1 MRKIGFMRCND
12 TTKEILPKTFKI
24 DQLHKQ
30 RKMFC
35 TLINQYL
42 SKNSQFELNNAELF
56 EYSLL
61 EIFEQR
67 IIGMFQFDGFKPQ
80 KAQKI
85 VKMYPEES
93 LLFQQY
99 FKQSKSPKMKYLSRN
114 YFFNPEF
121 RLLRDYNHPATE
133 LIQLI
138 FNGKEISMML
148 DLDTIFRE
156 TVYQR
161 IKREKDKKVTLDS
174 PYIHI
179 DQHGVRTTI
188 YPKWKRVSRDSL
200 NSRKNDIELG
210 FELLQ
215 KQEVEQCYL
224 VYPKTDNFQKH
235 ITILDQTKEKELKMI
250 PYSFTFCTR
259 HKRSHQTKR

>member
-1 MRKIGFMRCND
+1 MRKIGFIKCND
-12 TTKEILPKTFKI
+12 TTKEILPKTYKVNQI
-24 DQLHKQ
+24 EKR

-42 SKNSQFELNNAELF
+42 SKHSQFDLNKTDQFN
-56 EYSLL
+56 YSLL

-67 IIGMFQFDGFKPQ
+67 IVGLFQFHRWRPESPQ
-80 KAQKI
+80 KVLKI
-85 VKMYPEES
+85 YHKES

-99 FKQSKSPKMKYLSRN
+99 FKQSKVHKMRYLSRGSL
-114 YFFNPEF
+114 FDSEF
-121 RLLRDYNHPATE
+121 QLLVGYEHPAAE

-148 DLDTIFRE
+148 DLDALFTQ

-161 IKREKDKKVTLDS
+161 IKREKDKKVTLDA

-179 DQHGVRTTI
+179 DQKGVRTSI
-188 YPKWKRVSRDSL
+188 YPRWKKVDKSSMNL
-200 NSRKNDIELG
+200 RKDDIEEG
-210 FELLQ
+210 FEQLQ
-215 KQEVEQCYL
+215 NKEVDQCYL

-235 ITILDQTKEKELKMI
+235 ITVMNQSKEKEIKMI

-259 HKRSHQTKR
+259 ERKRCKK